1 MTGKSLITPRTV
13 AIALVAGAILVALVI
28 ASGGG
33 LSTSSSP
40 TPAPAPPATPVPA
53 VSTAPPAPGGGL
65 RGTVT
70 VKVDHVS
77 RTTWQFIYGVKNTG
91 TVPIAGFEL
100 TDPLANLYHVGG
112 RTDWAYYG
120 GGVCGGNHPGV
131 LIYWSTGGNSGY
143 ELPPNRTTHFRFTV
157 NTTGTAVLHYSLS
170 WGSAAPQ
177 FGTILGP
184 AASSMPTTGPCSK

>member
-1 MTGKSLITPRTV
+1 
-13 AIALVAGAILVALVI
+13 
-28 ASGGG
+28 
-33 LSTSSSP
+33 
-40 TPAPAPPATPVPA
+40 
-53 VSTAPPAPGGGL
+53 
-65 RGTVT
+65 VT

-77 RTTWQFIYGVKNTG
+77 RTTWQFIYSVKNTG

-100 TDPLANLYHVGG
+100 TDPLANLYHVRG
-112 RTDWAYYG
+112 RTGWAYYG

-131 LIYWSTGGNSGY
+131 LIYWSTGANSGY
-143 ELPPNRTTHFRFTV
+143 ELPPSRTMHFRFAV

-184 AASSMPTTGPCSK
+184 AASSMPTTGPCST